1 MVADS
6 SLPIGRVRDVAVT
19 RTQVSTADR
28 LLGAAL
34 RAFADRGYE
43 ATSLDEIAADCDV
56 RKQTLLYH
64 FSSKDELLGAV
75 IDHTVAT
82 LADHVA
88 AAIPGAADREVAV
101 VNALFRIGATRPEL
115 LELIREALR
124 LGPPASERLLDVAE
138 PFLEQLA
145 VGMSRDKVL
154 GAGAMILGMATEADV
169 LDSLGVVPTV
179 AQLRRRR
186 RTLLDYLAN

>member
-1 MVADS
+1 M
-6 SLPIGRVRDVAVT
+6 AVT
-19 RTQVSTADR
+19 ETRVGTADR
-28 LLGAAL
+28 LLVAAL
-34 RAFADRGYE
+34 AAFADRGYE

-64 FSSKDELLGAV
+64 FSSKEVLLGAV
-75 IDHTVAT
+75 ITYTVGA
-82 LADHVA
+82 LAARVED
-88 AAIPGAADREVAV
+88 AIPGAVDRRRAV
-101 VNALFRIGATRPEL
+101 VNALFRVGAERPEL
-115 LELIREALR
+115 LELIREVLR
-124 LGPPASERLLDVAE
+124 LGPPASDRLLAEAE

-169 LDSLGVVPTV
+169 LDSVGVAPTV

-186 RTLLDYLAN
+186 RWLLDYLSS